1 MVRQKE
7 LLEMLGISRKTLWRW
22 RQLGLPYHKVE
33 RVIYFDVTEV
43 KKWIRSR

>member
-1 MVRQKE
+1 MIRQKE

-22 RQLGLPYHKVE
+22 RQLGLPCHKVE
-33 RVIYFDVTEV
+33 RVIYFDVVEV